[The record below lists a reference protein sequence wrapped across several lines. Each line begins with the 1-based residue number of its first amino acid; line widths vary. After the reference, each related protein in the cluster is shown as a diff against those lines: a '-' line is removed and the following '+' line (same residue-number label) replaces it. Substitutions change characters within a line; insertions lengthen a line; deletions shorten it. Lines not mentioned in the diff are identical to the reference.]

1 MTGFTLVF
9 AVLRFPSSGNGRT
22 EARVMILV
30 RFAISVFA
38 LALLGMALSLS
49 AARSQH
55 PSHAPAVITHR

>member
-1 MTGFTLVF
+1 MTGLTLVF
-9 AVLRFPSSGNGRT
+9 AVLRFPPSDNGRT

-49 AARSQH
+49 AARSQQA
-55 PSHAPAVITHR
+55 SHAPAAVTLR

>member
-1 MTGFTLVF
+1 
-9 AVLRFPSSGNGRT
+9 LRFPAPNARRAKGRF
-22 EARVMILV
+22 MILV

-55 PSHAPAVITHR
+55 PNHAPAVITHR